1 MKGRDKML
9 MEIYLDED
17 KAKKYDIDIEHCYD
31 IIDNYFH
38 KRGVEKIGKGIYR
51 GIKKDFT
58 TFACMQGQLPQTDWF
73 LKIVDQWYI
82 SYFGDE
88 PDSPEYR
95 ANALETYYRVK
106 KRNERYYKKQKSTQF

>member
-1 MKGRDKML
+1 ML

-58 TFACMQGQLPQTDWF
+58 TFACMHGQLPQTDWF